1 MYLFWPFY
9 IEHRHN
15 GCSVSITLNENTA
28 SVSTRE
34 CRLFN
39 TSLYIYEWERKLER
53 ASPLI
58 ISLLRFSTIS
68 FTLSRSH
75 SLWLQTAAGSF
86 LSLQLETA
94 VMRATCASIPTEQQ
108 NAHQWPTSAQTS
120 VCFNGHLMGD
130 GKISLVIKYRQ
141 KGHSRGKY
149 CQLRPVC
156 V

>member
-9 IEHRHN
+9 IEHRYN

-34 CRLFN
+34 WRLFN

-68 FTLSRSH
+68 FTLSLSH

-94 VMRATCASIPTEQQ
+94 VMRATCATIPTEQQ
-108 NAHQWPTSAQTS
+108 KAHQWPTSAQTS
-120 VCFNGHLMGD
+120 VCFNGRLMGAL
-130 GKISLVIKYRQ
+130 KIRENRQ
-141 KGHSRGKY
+141 KGHSRGKH
-149 CQLRPVC
+149 CQLQPVC
-156 V
+156 I